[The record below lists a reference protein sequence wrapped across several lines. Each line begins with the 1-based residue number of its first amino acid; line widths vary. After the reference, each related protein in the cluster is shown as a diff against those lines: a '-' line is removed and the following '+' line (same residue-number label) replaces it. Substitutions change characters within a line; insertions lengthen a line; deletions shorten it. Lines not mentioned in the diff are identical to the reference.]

1 MSVELHR
8 TTVNIAT
15 RSWVVLRFP
24 EWSTLQRWLG
34 SIVGL
39 NTKRHY
45 HIGLPA
51 MLCFF
56 QRNIFSYII
65 SPCKTKLKLICVS
78 CYWCFQLTCVLLFCY
93 HLSHFTGLQNIHWP
107 WFQATFDHSCLLI
120 LSVNEKLGLSRYQAS
135 TCNFVCTLLNANCPS
150 SGSLSCLLNSRV
162 DLVFLN
168 IS

>member
-15 RSWVVLRFP
+15 RSWVVLRIP
-24 EWSTLQRWLG
+24 EWSTLQCWLG

-39 NTKRHY
+39 NTKIHY

-51 MLCFF
+51 MLCSVNEIYFL
-56 QRNIFSYII
+56 ISYL
-65 SPCKTKLKLICVS
+65 PVKLIYKLICIS

-150 SGSLSCLLNSRV
+150 SGSLSRLLNSRV